1 MGRACILDEIK
12 QVMGL
17 VKNNYRIVDVN
28 ADFGSDVF
36 VNNRSVWKKDDIRA
50 IDEVSQAVVTA

>member
-1 MGRACILDEIK
+1 
-12 QVMGL
+12 MGL

-28 ADFGSDVF
+28 ADFRSDVF
-36 VNNRSVWKKDDIRA
+36 VNNRSVWKKDDISA